1 MGNSLTRFY
10 SPSSLV
16 RNIANTISEKID
28 GVQANRFVV
37 NLNDT
42 QVTTE
47 MLQQQIAAYP
57 ISGLAEI
64 ITIENMS
71 INFLY

>member
-1 MGNSLTRFY
+1 M
-10 SPSSLV
+10 
-16 RNIANTISEKID
+16 
-28 GVQANRFVV
+28 V
-37 NLNDT
+37 NLNGT